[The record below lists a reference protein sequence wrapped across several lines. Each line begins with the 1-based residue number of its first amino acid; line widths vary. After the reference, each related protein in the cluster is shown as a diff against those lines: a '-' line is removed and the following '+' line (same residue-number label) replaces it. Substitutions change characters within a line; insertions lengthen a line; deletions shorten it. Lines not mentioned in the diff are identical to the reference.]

1 MTIVARAI
9 RMVPPSWIEFASGIG
24 VKHPLVA
31 GLLRRVGATVHGH
44 DQVIVRGF
52 GKGLKINIGFS
63 HVGYVL
69 GTTESEVQAA
79 LDFLLRPDMTI
90 YDVGANVGFHA
101 LGAARRVCARGNVVC
116 FEPLAE
122 NAKKIQYNAAANGLV
137 NIKTLTI
144 ALGSSAGE
152 AAFWTSE
159 KPTWGKLA
167 SVGKKP
173 DRFAGEVKVKIQ
185 RLDSIVDE
193 MRLAPPD
200 LIKIDVEG
208 AELDVLEGARHT
220 LERYRPTMLI
230 EAHGTNTAIER
241 FLVAMGYR
249 VGVLGHSITVA
260 ESYWNAHLFAVAQE
274 RAGADEI
281 FDKLRNI
288 AA

>member
-9 RMVPPSWIEFASGIG
+9 RMMPPSWIEFASGIA

-31 GLLRRVGATVHGH
+31 GLLRQVGSAVHGR

-101 LGAARRVCARGNVVC
+101 LGAARRVGVRGSVIC

-122 NAKKIQYNAAANGLV
+122 NAKRIEYNAAANGLT
-137 NIKTLTI
+137 NIKTVTI

-173 DRFAGEVKVKIQ
+173 DRYAGEVTVKIE

-193 MRLAPPD
+193 LRLAPPE

-208 AELDVLEGARHT
+208 AELDVLEGARET

-230 EAHGTNTAIER
+230 EAHGTNAAIAN
-241 FLVAMGYR
+241 FLAAMGYR
-249 VGVLGHSITVA
+249 VGVLGKRVTVA
-260 ESYWNAHLFAVAQE
+260 ESYWNAHLFAVAEE
-274 RAGADEI
+274 RAGADDI

-288 AA
+288 PA

>member
-9 RMVPPSWIEFASGIG
+9 RMVPPSWIEFASGVG

-31 GLLRRVGATVHGH
+31 GLLRRVGSAVHGR
-44 DQVIVRGF
+44 DQVIARGF

-101 LGAARRVCARGNVVC
+101 LAAARRVGVRGKVIC
-116 FEPLAE
+116 FEPLPE
-122 NAKKIQYNAAANGLV
+122 NAKKIQYNAAANALT
-137 NIKTLTI
+137 NIKTVTT

-173 DRFAGEVKVKIQ
+173 DRFAGEVKVNIQ
-185 RLDSIVDE
+185 RLDSIVDA
-193 MRLAPPD
+193 MRLAPPE

-230 EAHGTNTAIER
+230 EAHGTNAAIEK
-241 FLVAMGYR
+241 FLVAMDYR
-249 VGVLGHSITVA
+249 VGVLGKRIAVA
-260 ESYWNAHLFAVAQE
+260 ESYWNAHLFAVGRE
-274 RAGADEI
+274 RTDVGEI
-281 FDKLRNI
+281 VDQLENI
-288 AA
+288 PA